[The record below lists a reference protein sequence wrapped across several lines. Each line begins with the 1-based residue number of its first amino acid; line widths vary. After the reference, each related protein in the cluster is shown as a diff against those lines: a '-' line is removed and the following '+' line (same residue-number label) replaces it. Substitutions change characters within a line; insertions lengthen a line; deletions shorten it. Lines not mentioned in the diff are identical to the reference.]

1 LRNLLFAVNWEHKSF
16 SHNQT
21 QKHTR
26 ETSEAESKMQTHSLF
41 LIKEERESS
50 LEEVLIKT

>member
-1 LRNLLFAVNWEHKSF
+1 MRE
-16 SHNQT
+16 
-21 QKHTR
+21 R

-41 LIKEERESS
+41 LPKQERESR